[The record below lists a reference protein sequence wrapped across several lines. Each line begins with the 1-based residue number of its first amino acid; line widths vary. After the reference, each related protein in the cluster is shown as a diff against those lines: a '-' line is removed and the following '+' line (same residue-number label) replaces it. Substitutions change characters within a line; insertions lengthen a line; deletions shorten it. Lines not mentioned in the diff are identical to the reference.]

1 VIRNIKIG
9 VITMPKG
16 KEKKPKFVNIA
27 PLKDTRVLEYCPKCN
42 SKNIHERRTKTKP
55 KYKCGACG
63 HEFPNP

>member
-42 SKNIHERRTKTKP
+42 SKNIHMFVYFSEETAHS
-55 KYKCGACG
+55 GG
-63 HEFPNP
+63 